1 MCFLQEKS
9 APLLCTVQHRI
20 VMHRLHVWT
29 RSWHGS
35 RSSSQRSLAFFVD
48 LSSSAAAADAQQLQ
62 QRRVASARART
73 RAASCSTA
81 FFVELGGSVR
91 STSRQETSDQLQEM
105 SSDISIKS
113 KEIFA
118 KNIQQSQSFFTKL
131 KAFIDFLNMP
141 NYSKE
146 EVRHKKVLA
155 DKITRYSV
163 INGYYAY
170 MLHN

>member
-20 VMHRLHVWT
+20 VIHRLHVWT

-48 LSSSAAAADAQQLQ
+48 LSSSAAAADAQQ

-163 INGYYAY
+163 INGYYAN